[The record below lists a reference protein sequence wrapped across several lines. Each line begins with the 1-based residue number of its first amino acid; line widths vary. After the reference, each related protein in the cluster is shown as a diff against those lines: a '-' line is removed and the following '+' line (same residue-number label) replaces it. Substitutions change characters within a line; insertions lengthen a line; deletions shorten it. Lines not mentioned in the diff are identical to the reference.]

1 MGKIPPEIFPL
12 QYFFRNNWKICSA
25 RRVKQRGIRRRSRKR
40 GTQSTGV
47 KETPGSTV
55 KKDAKMGSVGRK
67 SHQSSGKQAEG
78 FGRDLL
84 KKMNLID

>member
-1 MGKIPPEIFPL
+1 MQE
-12 QYFFRNNWKICSA
+12 QE
-25 RRVKQRGIRRRSRKR
+25 RGHPINR
-40 GTQSTGV
+40 V

-67 SHQSSGKQAEG
+67 SHQSRGKQAEG